1 MPIRTTDVSASL
13 RAVGRRA
20 ALTASAESVT
30 PSNTSAQEPCV
41 TIEEVMSTS
50 VAVVRPPTAM
60 PTRATLPTG
69 WSAQAASGGLAVVTS
84 LRSAV
89 ALDLLR
95 SRATYSRD
103 PPWLHPG
110 REAWANTV
118 DLMALRRRIETK
130 VQSGRVRG
138 TASDNPPP
146 GRGLSVGTC
155 RQEWLRHVRNLRA

>member
-1 MPIRTTDVSASL
+1 VSASL

-95 SRATYSRD
+95 SRATYSRAT
-103 PPWLHPG
+103 LRGCTQAAKPG
-110 REAWANTV
+110 RTRSISWPCAGE
-118 DLMALRRRIETK
+118 LRQKCSQVAFEGPQVITPLLDE
-130 VQSGRVRG
+130 
-138 TASDNPPP
+138 D
-146 GRGLSVGTC
+146 C
-155 RQEWLRHVRNLRA
+155 R